1 MRTVDRRGLRSTA
14 RVWLACIAGLALSSV
29 ADDDTTTGE
38 WRHHGGDHASTKYSP
53 LTQIDAGNFAK
64 LEVAWRWK
72 SADQNIP
79 YGDGGRYYT
88 GDYRATPLMVGGRVY
103 AATSHGQVAALDPAT
118 GQQLWLYDPKSYAKG
133 QPNMQPLQ
141 TRGIEYWTDGKVER
155 IFVATLGKQ
164 LVSIDVAT
172 GKPDPDFGDN
182 GIVDLSKDLGP
193 GDYEINNITH
203 GAPPI
208 VVADTVVVGSKIFD
222 YGMHNNSPPGHIR
235 AYDARTGK
243 FKWRFHTIPR
253 EGEPFVETWEN
264 DSWKKAGNTNAWS
277 MLAGDDELGLV
288 YLPTSTPTN
297 DYWGGKRPGAN
308 VYAESILCLDADT
321 GKRVW
326 HFQTVHHG
334 LWDYDV
340 ASAPNLVDVVVDGR
354 PIKAV
359 AQVSKTGFTYVF
371 DRVTGKPV
379 WPIEERPVPQSDVP
393 GEKTYATQ
401 PHPTKPPPFER
412 LGITE
417 DDLIDFTPELKAA
430 AIEIAKRYR
439 LGPIFTP
446 PIVRG
451 AGGKLGTIVVPGAA
465 GGANFPGASVDP
477 ETGILYVESQTNPI
491 GMAVVPTEPGT
502 SDWDYVISYQPTRG
516 PQGLPLVK
524 PPYRRITAIDLNTGE
539 HVWQI
544 PFGNGPTNHPAIKDL
559 NLGPLGSPYGDAVAE
574 GGILLTKTLLISYL
588 SKRGEL
594 GRRAQGTFLRAFDK
608 KTGELLG
615 EVGVETRLHG
625 ALMTYMHD
633 GRQYIAVAGGGRR
646 GDGELVAL
654 ALPKDASTVQER
666 P

>member
-1 MRTVDRRGLRSTA
+1 MREFHRHMPVLAA
-14 RVWLACIAGLALSSV
+14 RVCSAAVLGAALCVV
-29 ADDDTTTGE
+29 ADTGTDGGQ
-38 WRHHGGDHASTKYSP
+38 WRHHGGDHASTKYAP
-53 LTQIDAGNFAK
+53 LAQIDTGNFSK

-72 SADQNIP
+72 SADQKIP
-79 YGDGGRYYT
+79 YGDGKRYYT
-88 GDYRATPLMVGGRVY
+88 GHYRATPLMVGGRVY

-118 GQQLWLYDPKSYAKG
+118 GREHWVYDPKSYAKG

-155 IFVATLGKQ
+155 LFVATMGKQ

-172 GKPDPDFGDN
+172 GKPDPAFGDN
-182 GIVDLSKDLGP
+182 GIVDLANDLGP
-193 GDYEINNITH
+193 GDYVINNITH

-208 VVADTVVVGSKIFD
+208 VVADTVIVGSKIFD
-222 YGMHNNSPPGHIR
+222 YGLRNNSPPGHIR

-264 DSWKKAGNTNAWS
+264 ESWRKAGNTNAWS

-288 YLPTSTPTN
+288 YLPISTSTN
-297 DYWGGKRPGAN
+297 DYWGGKRHGAN
-308 VYAESILCLDADT
+308 VYAESILCLEAAT

-334 LWDYDV
+334 LWDYDI

-354 PIKAV
+354 PIKAL

-371 DRVTGKPV
+371 DRRTGEPV

-393 GEKTYATQ
+393 GEKSYPTQ

-417 DDLIDFTPELKAA
+417 DDLIDFTPELRAEA
-430 AIEIAKRYR
+430 VEIVKRYR

-446 PIVRG
+446 PIVKG
-451 AGGKLGTIVVPGAA
+451 AGGKLGTIVMPGPA

-477 ETGILYVESQTNPI
+477 ETGILYVESQTSPL
-491 GMAVVPTEPGT
+491 GMALVPPRPGT
-502 SDWDYVISYQPTRG
+502 SDWDYVISYVPTPG
-516 PQGLPLVK
+516 PQGLPLLK

-544 PFGNGPTNHPAIKDL
+544 PFGNGPNKHPAIRHL
-559 NLGPLGSPYGDAVAE
+559 ELGPLGSPYGDAVAE

-588 SKRGEL
+588 SKRGEI
-594 GRRAQGTFLRAFDK
+594 GRSANGSYLRAFDK
-608 KTGELLG
+608 ATGEPLG
-615 EVGVETRLHG
+615 EVDVGVRLHG
-625 ALMTYMHD
+625 APMTYMHA

-646 GDGELVAL
+646 EPDELVAF
-654 ALPKDASTVQER
+654 ALPQGG
-666 P
+666 

>member
-1 MRTVDRRGLRSTA
+1 MQRFDRRIAPLVT
-14 RVWLACIAGLALSSV
+14 RVCFPAVVGAALSTLA
-29 ADDDTTTGE
+29 ADGTAGGE
-38 WRHHGGDHASTKYSP
+38 WRHHGGDHASTKHSP

-79 YGDGGRYYT
+79 YGDGGRYHT
-88 GDYRATPLMVGGRVY
+88 GDYRATPLMVGGRIY
-103 AATSHGQVAALDPAT
+103 AATSHGQIAALDPAT
-118 GQQLWLYDPKSYAKG
+118 GEQLWLYDPKSYAKG

-141 TRGIEYWTDGKVER
+141 TRGIEYWTDGKAER

-164 LVSIDVAT
+164 LVSIDIAT

-182 GIVDLSKDLGP
+182 GIVDLAKDLGP

-208 VVADTVVVGSKIFD
+208 VVADTVIVGSKIFD

-235 AYDARTGK
+235 AYDVRTGK

-264 DSWKKAGNTNAWS
+264 ESWRKAGNTNAWS

-308 VYAESILCLDADT
+308 VYAESILCLDAAT

-340 ASAPNLVDVVVDGR
+340 ASAPNLVDIVVAGR

-393 GEKTYATQ
+393 GEKTYPTQ

-417 DDLIDFTPELKAA
+417 DDLIDFTPELRAEA
-430 AIEIAKRYR
+430 VEIVKRYR

-477 ETGILYVESQTNPI
+477 ETGILYVESQTNPV

-502 SDWDYVISYQPTRG
+502 SDWDYVIAYQPTSG
-516 PQGLPLVK
+516 PQRLPLVK

-544 PFGNGPTNHPAIKDL
+544 PFGNGPNNHPAIRHLK
-559 NLGPLGSPYGDAVAE
+559 LGPLGSPYGDTVAE
-574 GGILLTKTLLISYL
+574 GGILLTKTLLIGYL

-594 GRRAQGTFLRAFDK
+594 GGRTPGTFLRAFHK

-615 EVGVETRLHG
+615 EVEVETRLHG
-625 ALMTYMHD
+625 ALMTYMHE
-633 GRQYIAVAGGGRR
+633 GRQYIAAAGGGRR
-646 GDGELVAL
+646 GDGELVAF
-654 ALPKDASTVQER
+654 ALPKDASTVPER
-666 P
+666 L

>member
-1 MRTVDRRGLRSTA
+1 MRNVHRRVAPLVIRVCFAAVVGAAPSTVAADGTA
-14 RVWLACIAGLALSSV
+14 G
-29 ADDDTTTGE
+29 GE
-38 WRHHGGDHASTKYSP
+38 WHHHGGDHASTKYSP
-53 LTQIDAGNFAK
+53 LTQIDAGNFSK
-64 LEVAWRWK
+64 LQVAWRWK
-72 SADQNIP
+72 SADQDIP
-79 YGDGGRYYT
+79 YSDGGRYYT

-118 GQQLWLYDPKSYAKG
+118 GDQLWLYDPKSYAKG

-141 TRGIEYWTDGKVER
+141 TRGIEYWTDGKIQR

-164 LVSIDVAT
+164 LVSIDIAT
-172 GKPDPDFGDN
+172 GMPDPGFGDN
-182 GIVDLSKDLGP
+182 GIVDLAKDLGP

-222 YGMHNNSPPGHIR
+222 YGTHNNSPPGHIR

-243 FKWRFHTIPR
+243 FKWRFHTIPQ

-308 VYAESILCLDADT
+308 VYAESILCLDAAS

-334 LWDYDV
+334 VWDYDV
-340 ASAPNLVDVVVDGR
+340 ASAPNLVDVVVDGK

-393 GEKTYATQ
+393 GEKTYPTQ

-417 DDLIDFTPELKAA
+417 DDLIDFTPELKAE
-430 AIEIAKRYR
+430 AIEIAAGYR

-446 PIVRG
+446 PIVKG

-502 SDWDYVISYQPTRG
+502 SDWDYVIAYQPTRG

-539 HVWQI
+539 QVWQI

-559 NLGPLGSPYGDAVAE
+559 KLGPLGSPYGDAVAE
-574 GGILLTKTLLISYL
+574 GGTLITKTLLISYL

-615 EVGVETRLHG
+615 EVDVETRLHG
-625 ALMTYMHD
+625 ALMTYMHK
-633 GRQYIAVAGGGRR
+633 GRQYIAAAGGGRR
-646 GDGELVAL
+646 GDGELVAF
-654 ALPKDASTVQER
+654 ALPAEEPKA

>member
-1 MRTVDRRGLRSTA
+1 MRNVDRRPTPPITRICFAMLVGA
-14 RVWLACIAGLALSSV
+14 APWVV
-29 ADDDTTTGE
+29 ADDGAAGE
-38 WRHHGGDHASTKYSP
+38 WRHHGSDHASTKYSS
-53 LTQIDAGNFAK
+53 LSQIDAGNFSK

-72 SADQNIP
+72 SADRDIP
-79 YGDGGRYYT
+79 YGERGRYYT
-88 GDYRATPLMVGGRVY
+88 GHYRATPLMVGGRVY

-133 QPNMQPLQ
+133 QPNMQPSQ
-141 TRGIEYWTDGKVER
+141 TRGIEYWTDGKIER

-164 LVSIDVAT
+164 LVSIDIAT
-172 GKPDPDFGDN
+172 GKPDPNFGDN
-182 GIVDLSKDLGP
+182 GIVDLAGDLGP

-222 YGMHNNSPPGHIR
+222 FGLHNNSPPGHIR

-264 DSWKKAGNTNAWS
+264 ASWERAGNTNAWS

-340 ASAPNLVDVVVDGR
+340 ASAPNLVDVVVAGK

-393 GEKTYATQ
+393 GEKSYPTQ

-417 DDLIDFTPELKAA
+417 EDLIDFTPELKAE

-446 PIVRG
+446 PIVNG
-451 AGGKLGTIVVPGAA
+451 AGGKLGTMVVPGAA

-502 SDWDYVISYQPTRG
+502 SDWDYVIAYQPSRG

-524 PPYRRITAIDLNTGE
+524 PPYRRVTAIDLNTGE

-544 PFGNGPTNHPAIKDL
+544 PFGNGPTNHPAIKHL
-559 NLGPLGSPYGDAVAE
+559 NLGPLGSPYGDTVAE

-588 SKRGEL
+588 SKGGEL
-594 GRRAQGTFLRAFDK
+594 GRREPGTFLRAFDK

-615 EVGVETRLHG
+615 EVDVETRLHG
-625 ALMTYMHD
+625 ALMTYMHG
-633 GRQYIAVAGGGRR
+633 GRQYIAAAGGGRR
-646 GDGELVAL
+646 GDGELVAF
-654 ALPKDASTVQER
+654 ALPVEQ
-666 P
+666 

>member
-1 MRTVDRRGLRSTA
+1 
-14 RVWLACIAGLALSSV
+14 
-29 ADDDTTTGE
+29 
-38 WRHHGGDHASTKYSP
+38 
-53 LTQIDAGNFAK
+53 
-64 LEVAWRWK
+64 
-72 SADQNIP
+72 
-79 YGDGGRYYT
+79 
-88 GDYRATPLMVGGRVY
+88 
-103 AATSHGQVAALDPAT
+103 
-118 GQQLWLYDPKSYAKG
+118 
-133 QPNMQPLQ
+133 NMQPLQ

-164 LVSIDVAT
+164 LVSIDIAT
-172 GKPDPDFGDN
+172 GKPDPNFGDN
-182 GIVDLSKDLGP
+182 GIVDLAMDLGP

-235 AYDARTGK
+235 AYDARTGE

-297 DYWGGKRPGAN
+297 DYWGGRRPGAN
-308 VYAESILCLDADT
+308 VYAESILCLDAAS
-321 GKRVW
+321 GRRVW

-334 LWDYDV
+334 VWDYDV
-340 ASAPNLVDVVVDGR
+340 ASAPNLVDIVVAGK

-393 GEKTYATQ
+393 GEKTYPTQ

-417 DDLIDFTPELKAA
+417 DDLIDFTPELKAE
-430 AIEIAKRYR
+430 AIEIAAGYR

-446 PIVRG
+446 PIVKG

-502 SDWDYVISYQPTRG
+502 SDWDYVIAYQGTRG
-516 PQGLPLVK
+516 PQGLPIVK

-559 NLGPLGSPYGDAVAE
+559 NLGPLGTPYGDVVAE
-574 GGILLTKTLLISYL
+574 GGILLTKTLLIGYL

-608 KTGELLG
+608 TTGELLG
-615 EVGVETRLHG
+615 EVDVDIRLHG
-625 ALMTYMHD
+625 ALMTYMHK
-633 GRQYIAVAGGGRR
+633 GRQYIAAAGGGRR
-646 GDGELVAL
+646 GDGELVAF
-654 ALPKDASTVQER
+654 ALPKDTSTVSER

>member
-1 MRTVDRRGLRSTA
+1 VFALAIAALAVATPTFGQGTRG
-14 RVWLACIAGLALSSV
+14 
-29 ADDDTTTGE
+29 GE
-38 WRHHGGDHASTKYSP
+38 WHHHGGDHASTKYSP
-53 LTQIDAGNFAK
+53 LDQIDAGNFAE

-72 SADQNIP
+72 SADQRIP
-79 YGDGGRYYT
+79 WGENGRYYT
-88 GDYRATPLMVGGRVY
+88 GDYRATPLMVKGRVY

-118 GQQLWLYDPKSYAKG
+118 GRELWVYDPKSYAKG

-141 TRGIEYWTDGKVER
+141 TRGIEYWTDGEVER
-155 IFVATLGKQ
+155 LFVATLGKQ
-164 LVSIDVAT
+164 LVSIDIAT
-172 GKPDPDFGDN
+172 GRPDPAFGDG
-182 GIVDLSKDLGP
+182 GIVDLAGGLGP

-208 VVADTVVVGSKIFD
+208 VVGDTVVVGSKIFD
-222 YGMHNNSPPGHIR
+222 YGLRNNSPPGHIR
-235 AYDARTGK
+235 AYDARTGG

-253 EGEPFVETWEN
+253 AGEPFVETWE
-264 DSWKKAGNTNAWS
+264 DESWRKAGNTNAWS

-288 YLPTSTPTN
+288 YLPISTPTN
-297 DYWGGKRPGAN
+297 DYWGGRRPGAN
-308 VYAESILCLDADT
+308 VYGESILCLEAAT

-354 PIKAV
+354 PIKAL

-371 DRVTGKPV
+371 DRRTGVPV

-393 GEKTYATQ
+393 GEKSYPTQ

-417 DDLIDFTPELKAA
+417 DDLIDFTPELRNE
-430 AIEIAKRYR
+430 AIGIAKRYR

-446 PIVRG
+446 PIVKD
-451 AGGKLGTIVVPGAA
+451 AGGKLGTIVMPGAA

-477 ETGILYVESQTNPI
+477 ETGILYVESQSMPI
-491 GMAVVPTEPGT
+491 GMAVVPPPGP
-502 SDWDYVISYQPTRG
+502 SDWDYVINYVPTRG
-516 PQGLPLVK
+516 PRGLPLVK

-544 PFGNGPTNHPAIKDL
+544 PFGNGPRNHPALRDL
-559 NLGPLGSPYGDAVAE
+559 KLGPLGSPYGDTVAE

-588 SKRGEL
+588 SRRGEL
-594 GRRAQGTFLRAFDK
+594 GRGAPDGTFLRAFDK
-608 KTGELLG
+608 ATGEFLG
-615 EVGVETRLHG
+615 EVDVDTRLRG
-625 ALMTYMHD
+625 APMTYMHG
-633 GRQYIAVAGGGRR
+633 GRQYIAVAAGGRR
-646 GDGELVAL
+646 GDGQLIAF
-654 ALPKDASTVQER
+654 ALPGED
-666 P
+666 

>member
-1 MRTVDRRGLRSTA
+1 MRNVHRRVAPLVIRVCFAAVVGAALSTA
-14 RVWLACIAGLALSSV
+14 A
-29 ADDDTTTGE
+29 ADGTTGGE

-72 SADQNIP
+72 SADRDIP
-79 YGDGGRYYT
+79 FGDGGRYYT

-118 GQQLWLYDPKSYAKG
+118 GEQVWLYDPKSYAEG

-141 TRGIEYWTDGKVER
+141 TRGIEYWTDGKVQR

-164 LVSIDVAT
+164 LVSIDIAT
-172 GKPDPDFGDN
+172 GKPDPNFGDR
-182 GIVDLSKDLGP
+182 GIVDLAKDLGP
-193 GDYEINNITH
+193 GDYDINNITH

-243 FKWRFHTIPR
+243 FKWRFHTIPQ

-297 DYWGGKRPGAN
+297 DYWGGQRPGAN
-308 VYAESILCLDADT
+308 VYAESILCLDAAS

-334 LWDYDV
+334 VWDYDV
-340 ASAPNLVDVVVDGR
+340 ASAPNLVDIVLAGK

-393 GEKTYATQ
+393 GEKTYPTQ

-417 DDLIDFTPELKAA
+417 DDLIDFTPELKAEAIKIA
-430 AIEIAKRYR
+430 AGYR

-446 PIVRG
+446 PIVKG
-451 AGGKLGTIVVPGAA
+451 AGGKIRHHRRPGRSRRRELPRCVRRPRDRHPLRRIADEPHWHGGGTDRARHLRLGLRHRLPGDPGAA
-465 GGANFPGASVDP
+465 GVAPRKAPVSTHHRNRS
-477 ETGILYVESQTNPI
+477 
-491 GMAVVPTEPGT
+491 
-502 SDWDYVISYQPTRG
+502 
-516 PQGLPLVK
+516 
-524 PPYRRITAIDLNTGE
+524 E
-539 HVWQI
+539 H
-544 PFGNGPTNHPAIKDL
+544 
-559 NLGPLGSPYGDAVAE
+559 
-574 GGILLTKTLLISYL
+574 
-588 SKRGEL
+588 
-594 GRRAQGTFLRAFDK
+594 RRA
-608 KTGELLG
+608 
-615 EVGVETRLHG
+615 RL
-625 ALMTYMHD
+625 AD
-633 GRQYIAVAGGGRR
+633 PVRQ
-646 GDGELVAL
+646 
-654 ALPKDASTVQER
+654 R
-666 P
+666 PHQPSRH